1 VQHIVALSRS
11 AVTVRH
17 WFEIDLTDSS
27 MEHGCRVELRELPA
41 QPHRGTESAAQAVL
55 VDRPLWR
62 ADLFDRLR
70 DEPGSFGVAHYHPW
84 FDGNEPCDRNWD
96 PALAADPWRWLGDQL
111 ASRGTASGRDPW
123 PIDPED
129 ARELPGLADH
139 VVTLAQQFAPQRC
152 GSAAECFRLTR
163 DVQESVQLMMGS
175 LQRPDLL
182 DVAWVS
188 PWMAGSPRS

>member
-27 MEHGCRVELRELPA
+27 MEHGSRIELRELPA
-41 QPHRGTESAAQAVL
+41 QAHRGTESAAQVVV

-62 ADLFDRLR
+62 ADLFDRLQ
-70 DEPGSFGVAHYHPW
+70 DEPGSFGAAHYHPW
-84 FDGNEPCDRNWD
+84 FDGNEPCDRHWD
-96 PALAADPWRWLGDQL
+96 PVLTADPWSWLGDQL
-111 ASRGTASGRDPW
+111 ASLGTASGRDPW

-139 VVTLAQQFAPQRC
+139 IVTLAKQFAPRRC
-152 GSAAECFRLTR
+152 GSAAECYGLTR
-163 DVQESVQLMMGS
+163 DVQESVQLMMDS
-175 LQRPDLL
+175 LEQPDRL

-188 PWMAGSPRS
+188 PWMADSPRP